1 VSAQTATPRG
11 TETSPTSTGRPR
23 DDSRLLPSLLRHDDA
38 TTVLARASITRQM
51 LGVQALRGNR
61 FVQSLV
67 KSSVQRQAAAPSST
81 VPGLSAEV
89 VGDIESKLEDD
100 RDAALAAIVQAL
112 SSGGKIDLSY
122 LQDRTMTAVS
132 DTSRMRPG
140 HSGLTSLSPG
150 SGRPRPCRVEIGPD
164 AFRSVSALYTT
175 VMHEWQHVLQFRR
188 PEPSGEASDELEA
201 RLWEIENLEDTGLW
215 RDATYMGR
223 IRGQL
228 DHWWNEMTTEQQT
241 PYKLRYDKAL
251 ETITQMQR
259 RLQDE
264 QFRQQQGGG

>member
-1 VSAQTATPRG
+1 VEAGAPRRRAR
-11 TETSPTSTGRPR
+11 EAP
-23 DDSRLLPSLLRHDDA
+23 DNSRALASLLRHSEA
-38 TTVLARASITRQM
+38 AGPLAQASITRQM
-51 LGVQALRGNR
+51 LGVQALQGNR
-61 FVQSLV
+61 YVQRLV
-67 KSSVQRQAAAPSST
+67 NETVQRQTGQASST
-81 VPGLSAEV
+81 VPGLEAAVAGEI
-89 VGDIESKLEDD
+89 GGKLESD
-100 RDAALAAIVQAL
+100 RAGALAAMTQAL
-112 SSGGKIDLSY
+112 SSAGKIDLSY
-122 LQDRTMTAVS
+122 LTDRTMTYIS

-188 PEPSGEASDELEA
+188 PETSGEASDELEA
-201 RLWEIENLEDTGLW
+201 RLWEIENLEQTGLW
-215 RDATYMGR
+215 REATYMGR

-228 DHWWNEMTTEQQT
+228 DHWWNEMTADQQR
-241 PYKLRYDKAL
+241 PYQPRYEKAL
-251 ETITQMQR
+251 ETITRMQQ